1 MPYLPYFV
9 YDGDTMSLNIL
20 MSDESIKELN
30 KYLDSPNAYLTP
42 GGQITYSNDSDPL
55 KLVMMELTE

>member
-1 MPYLPYFV
+1 
-9 YDGDTMSLNIL
+9 MSLNIV
-20 MSDESIKELN
+20 MTDESIKELN